1 MVVLCVRT
9 VCLRAGQ
16 ALEDHK
22 DALDS
27 RETADVGITESGAV
41 VTVPTPDIL
50 EQSERFAEKE
60 AIIDGDLNASLAKV
74 PAQ

>member
-1 MVVLCVRT
+1 MSTSSAL
-9 VCLRAGQ
+9 AGQ
-16 ALEDHK
+16 ALEEHK

-27 RETADVGITESGAV
+27 RETADVAVTESGVV

-60 AIIDGDLNASLAKV
+60 AIAEGGEDLDASLAKV
-74 PAQ
+74 SAP